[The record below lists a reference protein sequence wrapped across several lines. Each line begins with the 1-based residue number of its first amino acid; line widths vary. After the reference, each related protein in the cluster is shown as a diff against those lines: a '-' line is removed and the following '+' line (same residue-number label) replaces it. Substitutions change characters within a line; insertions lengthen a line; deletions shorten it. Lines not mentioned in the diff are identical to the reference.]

1 MPLLN
6 KIPTI
11 SSGDYKNY
19 NAYFDE
25 TPGRAAVQYFLN
37 TKVIIT
43 DESGVY
49 RTMLGNLTRSEPYAD
64 YTSAYV
70 KTFINFPFKKNP
82 LYTVSKGNIDTKS
95 GIIINETPPGENNP
109 TYKSQPTFMI
119 ACSGRDTLALDP
131 STKMLTNT
139 RIVTQGG
146 LTQNNNKQQNTTP
159 TQPQTTR
166 TPSMGSTGGSMGGG
180 GGGGGY

>member
-25 TPGRAAVQYFLN
+25 TPGRAAVQYLLN
-37 TKVIIT
+37 TKVLIT
-43 DESGVY
+43 EDNGVY
-49 RTMLGNLTRSEPYAD
+49 RTIFGNLSRSTPYAD

-70 KTFINFPFKKNP
+70 KTFI
-82 LYTVSKGNIDTKS
+82 KGNIDTKS
-95 GIIINETPPGENNP
+95 GIIINETPAGETNP
-109 TYKSQPTFMI
+109 TYKAQPTFMI
-119 ACSGRDTLALDP
+119 ACSGRDTMALDP

-146 LTQNNNKQQNTTP
+146 VTQNNNTQQNTT
-159 TQPQTTR
+159 TTNQPQTTR
-166 TPSMGSTGGSMGGG
+166 VSSMGSTGGSS
-180 GGGGGY
+180 GGGGY

>member
-37 TKVIIT
+37 TKVLIT
-43 DESGVY
+43 DDNGVY
-49 RTMLGNLTRSEPYAD
+49 RTILGNLSRSTPYAD

-70 KTFINFPFKKNP
+70 KTFINFPFRNNP
-82 LYTVSKGNIDTKS
+82 LYQVNKGNIDTKT
-95 GIIINETPPGENNP
+95 GTIINETPSGENNP
-109 TYKSQPTFMI
+109 TYKAQPTFMV

-146 LTQNNNKQQNTTP
+146 VTQNNNNKQQNTATMN
-159 TQPQTTR
+159 PQTTR
-166 TPSMGSTGGSMGGG
+166 VPSMGSTGGSS

>member
-37 TKVIIT
+37 TKVLIT
-43 DESGVY
+43 DENGVY
-49 RTMLGNLTRSEPYAD
+49 RTILGNLTRSEPYAD

-82 LYTVSKGNIDTKS
+82 LYAVNKGNIDTKS
-95 GIIINETPPGENNP
+95 GIVINETPVGETDPN
-109 TYKSQPTFMI
+109 YKAQPTFMV

-146 LTQNNNKQQNTTP
+146 LTQNNNKNTNTSNSS
-159 TQPQTTR
+159 R
-166 TPSMGSTGGSMGGG
+166 TSSPRSTMRSGSA
-180 GGGGGY
+180 Y

>member
-25 TPGRAAVQYFLN
+25 TPGRSTVQYFLN
-37 TKVIIT
+37 TKVLIT
-43 DESGVY
+43 DHSGVY
-49 RTMLGNLTRSEPYAD
+49 RTIFGNLSKSSPYAD

-70 KTFINFPFKKNP
+70 KTFINFPFKNNP
-82 LYTVSKGNIDTKS
+82 LYEANKGNIDTKS
-95 GIIINETPPGENNP
+95 GIIINETPSGENNP
-109 TYKSQPTFMI
+109 TYKAQPTFMV

-146 LTQNNNKQQNTTP
+146 LTQNNKQQNTTTT

-166 TPSMGSTGGSMGGG
+166 VSNMGSTGGSTGG

>member
-37 TKVIIT
+37 TKVLIT
-43 DESGVY
+43 DDNGVY
-49 RTMLGNLTRSEPYAD
+49 RTILGNLSKSTPYAD

-82 LYTVSKGNIDTKS
+82 LYQVNKGNIDSKS
-95 GIIINETPPGENNP
+95 GVIVNETPSGEKNP
-109 TYKSQPTFMI
+109 TYQAQPTLMV

-131 STKMLTNT
+131 STRMLTNT

-146 LTQNNNKQQNTTP
+146 LTQGGQKQNNNTNSNTYRAAGNSSSSTM
-159 TQPQTTR
+159 
-166 TPSMGSTGGSMGGG
+166 SSGSA
-180 GGGGGY
+180 Y